1 MTSGEL
7 IVCALVLV
15 LGNKVKSDETDKI
28 QQGGEAGVR
37 WGENRTQNA
46 EHSRV
51 GWVHRRTKKGW
62 RKITLR
68 SFGFDGVWIIS
79 HGWMVESIVISHY

>member
-37 WGENRTQNA
+37 WGENRTQNTA
-46 EHSRV
+46 GLV
-51 GWVHRRTKKGW
+51 GCTGGRKKVGG
-62 RKITLR
+62 R
-68 SFGFDGVWIIS
+68 SL
-79 HGWMVESIVISHY
+79 